1 MYVTKVKYATSFVYV
16 RKKLNINQKDDIVM
30 TQTSIIF
37 MFSLKDIIQNVSAF
51 ICLEKTFISYFVE
64 RCTDIIPNVSMFS
77 VYCGFQGEHQ
87 TMGERARK
95 KVGERDLRK
104 RNLYLR
110 RKSLLNMSRTPTM

>member
-1 MYVTKVKYATSFVYV
+1 
-16 RKKLNINQKDDIVM
+16 M

-37 MFSLKDIIQNVSAF
+37 MFSLKDTIQNLSAF
-51 ICLEKTFISYFVE
+51 KCLENTFISYFVE
-64 RCTDIIPNVSMFS
+64 RCTDIIPNVLMFS
-77 VYCGFQGEHQ
+77 VYCRFQGEHQ

-95 KVGERDLRK
+95 KVGERDLTK

>member
-1 MYVTKVKYATSFVYV
+1 
-16 RKKLNINQKDDIVM
+16 M